1 MGRSKP
7 TGKAARAAVA
17 WLKDKTGVFVSQKS
31 TKKSPKSASSPRT
44 SSILPTQPEPFTVPA
59 GFVKD
64 GTKLAFSGTRDRYL
78 PAIFEVPFHSRIPE
92 ELRPE
97 INRILVIPWPINDPA
112 YNKFYFHYVKENV
125 KIPGGRSATIP
136 ALGWGKLISGDIL
149 FVRDI
154 HGAGDD
160 KDDSFEAYAYQ
171 PEKHSD
177 LSKILNQL
185 RDETLGSRNE
195 RTRMGST
202 KFEECANRAIPVG
215 GEGSCFSVGFG
226 YQKPRNLAGPSVGG
240 KVRGDISQK
249 EKEHLQIRQN
259 IVTRC
264 VRAGVD
270 IFKQI
275 LPQEYK
281 ILEQTCELHNVPCV
295 GTDDNVCFTGVQTN
309 IARPKSEETDVGCIE
324 ELLFFGGIH
333 FDQWDSE
340 GSYTQIIS
348 NPDIPTDDG
357 WEGGRFHLVEFG
369 VFVELNGPT
378 MVTFTG
384 LRLHGGTPL
393 LAPTGVEIPPW
404 AYRWVVVLY
413 PQAALLD
420 GRVSMNISVDSNGIP
435 MQLTPEMHD
444 VTARASK
451 SFDSD
456 SDSKLD
462 YEPPNALVDGILTSA
477 NEINFI
483 DDSALIVPPQARIDF
498 LARSFF
504 LHTLYHQK
512 RICPGMCGNFEQYR
526 QDWYIQ
532 DSENMIKYC
541 AHPWLL
547 APDNPQLLNHR
558 QKAHLQ
564 WIEHCNKRKQIIP
577 SASRSYKLSPI
588 TIPLPRHIVLPPKTR
603 NVILAAQKASHKKA
617 LAKSRKERKSK
628 KAHRTSTFEI
638 IGAAHQAPQVLNF
651 DPAKQMNN
659 MKKRKRQS
667 LSENEDPSSEVEDEC
682 FEVERF

>member
-1 MGRSKP
+1 MAAAASLISTTIFRTVTLPVLHKLSGEGQNLRERLLGRPLLGSRTK
-7 TGKAARAAVA
+7 RAY
-17 WLKDKTGVFVSQKS
+17 F
-31 TKKSPKSASSPRT
+31 
-44 SSILPTQPEPFTVPA
+44 ILPTQPEPFTVPA

-136 ALGWGKLISGDIL
+136 ALGWGKLVSGDIL

-171 PEKHSD
+171 PGKHSD

-226 YQKPRNLAGPSVGG
+226 HQKPRNLAGPSVGG

-281 ILEQTCELHNVPCV
+281 ILEQTCELHNVPRV

-309 IARPKSEETDVGCIE
+309 IARPKSEETG
-324 ELLFFGGIH
+324 
-333 FDQWDSE
+333 
-340 GSYTQIIS
+340 
-348 NPDIPTDDG
+348 
-357 WEGGRFHLVEFG
+357 
-369 VFVELNGPT
+369 
-378 MVTFTG
+378 
-384 LRLHGGTPL
+384 
-393 LAPTGVEIPPW
+393 
-404 AYRWVVVLY
+404 
-413 PQAALLD
+413 
-420 GRVSMNISVDSNGIP
+420 
-435 MQLTPEMHD
+435 
-444 VTARASK
+444 K
-451 SFDSD
+451 
-456 SDSKLD
+456 
-462 YEPPNALVDGILTSA
+462 
-477 NEINFI
+477 
-483 DDSALIVPPQARIDF
+483 LIV
-498 LARSFF
+498 
-504 LHTLYHQK
+504 
-512 RICPGMCGNFEQYR
+512 
-526 QDWYIQ
+526 
-532 DSENMIKYC
+532 
-541 AHPWLL
+541 
-547 APDNPQLLNHR
+547 
-558 QKAHLQ
+558 
-564 WIEHCNKRKQIIP
+564 
-577 SASRSYKLSPI
+577 LS
-588 TIPLPRHIVLPPKTR
+588 
-603 NVILAAQKASHKKA
+603 IL
-617 LAKSRKERKSK
+617 
-628 KAHRTSTFEI
+628 
-638 IGAAHQAPQVLNF
+638 
-651 DPAKQMNN
+651 
-659 MKKRKRQS
+659 
-667 LSENEDPSSEVEDEC
+667 
-682 FEVERF
+682 